1 MIAPASSSV
10 TMLRAWIKF
19 QGVSRGTTINLRRS
33 FKKTSDLTAV
43 ERRNRRQDDRARFQE
58 RDDVASM
65 DQIPRRLARHNDQ
78 LAALLQKNVGR
89 TQESAVAR
97 TGGDPA
103 NRRHR
108 TGHNHH
114 RVKSRRA
121 ADERNIKIALAML
134 RDPLRN

>member
-78 LAALLQKNVGR
+78 LAALLQKNVRSDGCR
-89 TQESAVAR
+89 KKESPAR
-97 TGGDPA
+97 RP
-103 NRRHR
+103 R
-108 TGHNHH
+108 
-114 RVKSRRA
+114 
-121 ADERNIKIALAML
+121 
-134 RDPLRN
+134 PLPGA